1 MTKVKIND
9 EQKIVASNEDFSL
22 ASLRMKQ
29 NFGDL
34 AGAKKLLNT
43 VPVRKPHKQTF
54 VRVSPNPDNVIKT
67 MLLELDNET
76 YLVAQDLWA
85 DLSEEL
91 VPKAL
96 FLTITRQKVLQL
108 WPVRLPS
115 DDARTDV
122 WSISS
127 IQAVE
132 AAQNRWVRVRS
143 NMDLGAYE
151 VIEATGPSLSRTGR
165 IHHLRRLYVSHSK
178 GVTSL
183 HLTIRQS
190 ASLRGKYNVARRS
203 SLQGGLVPRF

>member
-1 MTKVKIND
+1 MSSIQSNS
-9 EQKIVASNEDFSL
+9 EQKSTVSNEDFSL

-108 WPVRLPS
+108 WPVRLPP

-151 VIEATGPSLSRTGR
+151 VIEATGAIPEPDWPDTPFEEIVRIAFKGR
-165 IHHLRRLYVSHSK
+165 YI
-178 GVTSL
+178 TSL
-183 HLTIRQS
+183 DHTAIRQ
-190 ASLRGKYNVARRS
+190 LKG
-203 SLQGGLVPRF
+203 QI

>member
-1 MTKVKIND
+1 MSSIQNNS
-9 EQKIVASNEDFSL
+9 EQKSTVSNEDFSL
-22 ASLRMKQ
+22 ANLRMKQ

-151 VIEATGPSLSRTGR
+151 VIEATGAIPEPDWPDTPFEEIVRIAFKGR
-165 IHHLRRLYVSHSK
+165 YI
-178 GVTSL
+178 TSL
-183 HLTIRQS
+183 DHTAIRQ
-190 ASLRGKYNVARRS
+190 LKG
-203 SLQGGLVPRF
+203 QI

>member
-1 MTKVKIND
+1 MSSIQSNS
-9 EQKIVASNEDFSL
+9 EQKSTVSNEDFSL
-22 ASLRMKQ
+22 ANLRMKQ

-151 VIEATGPSLSRTGR
+151 VIEATGAIPEPDWPDTPFEEIVRIAFKGR
-165 IHHLRRLYVSHSK
+165 YI
-178 GVTSL
+178 TSL
-183 HLTIRQS
+183 DHTAIRQ
-190 ASLRGKYNVARRS
+190 LKG
-203 SLQGGLVPRF
+203 QI